1 MRKHWRLSLLLALA
15 AMLLLFTLQASAEEN
30 YGIWFDGAWITSEDN
45 FYSEEG
51 YGSWDYN
58 AETKTLTLTNFR
70 IEDPELDARGENQR
84 KFFLICENQNQPL
97 TIRLIGNSSIGDPA
111 LPTDDCGIL
120 VRGKLTIIGEPNCSL
135 TVYAD
140 DMAIM
145 GPELT
150 INGGASVNCNTT
162 GTALYLRKLE
172 INDNSKLTV
181 NARGNASYGLQI
193 PGSSSGM
200 NIAAGTLDVKAGTDR
215 DAATTTC
222 GEAINVAGSM
232 IVGAR
237 SVIRAETK
245 NPAKSAI
252 YVGNPVLSNE
262 SNRMAL
268 VTQPYDYSPDADI
281 PSWIFHDNQFYQPA
295 SSSLAQTVEITG
307 LRLCT
312 LYLRDNSSG
321 LHGYSFLESG
331 DNLKLYSTTNGAFDC
346 SNSYA
351 PLSANELAA
360 LKGIVIQNG
369 SHKLVLDDFKKTDAA
384 EPFLT
389 VNAGASLEL
398 QLKGQSLLMS
408 KSSPLITNRSSN
420 PLKLTLADSS
430 GTAPSLSVI
439 SGDSIRAI
447 DNFDGS
453 AFGPVVVDGCTLSA
467 ASETYGVNGPLTVNG
482 GYAEADV
489 GTTLTMKGGAFCG
502 TAMDIDYQS
511 GSLSL
516 SAGAPNQDT
525 NGKLKTEVELY
536 QAAALLKGQQAASYV
551 ASYFQYVNGRA
562 QQTNKTFPLTSL
574 QYGNATLLNLPLFM
588 DSTSCRTTVYL
599 TSGSRVANAVLRTTP
614 STTNFLPNGSEPI
627 LAGGSGR
634 LYNGSGV
641 LYMQGTIALRKDPKS
656 SSMQI
661 CSDYQSQ
668 STAVWIDYDEKTGLE
683 MSNPSGDG
691 ELEGVRLWVASGTHL
706 AKLKN
711 LKLKTPNSI
720 EVEEGGTLTLELP
733 AGTDNSLDGTGSGWS
748 LILKGTLNIQGSG
761 RLTFRGANAFH
772 TYNPAGTLN
781 LKGGLLKNDCSW
793 SRDFRA
799 LNLNVTNG
807 TLLGFDQ
814 ISALAMVSIT
824 GGSVQVNQQE
834 GASYTGL
841 GGVAV
846 TRTDYTLA
854 GVTEISRVTDLVFN
868 NTSYAYG
875 TNDIYTDASGRL
887 YLWLPEGV
895 TLESAKI
902 GDTTYTRKNT
912 NTLGGQT
919 RITVP
924 TADETRYVTRSS
936 GPDQKRLDLEVYT
949 DGSSANVSLDWQ
961 VQKAGD
967 TAWTSL
973 ENRNLPTSG
982 NAQNRTSSYD
992 ILGSGESITGAIDGN
1007 RYRCVVT
1014 DQFGSIESPVWTFYY
1029 YPEISVPD
1037 VTAAEGSDAVLNL
1050 AHDAFTG
1057 GALLAYDESDA
1068 STSGYGWYQGGT
1080 LLGRVQEQTLSAVSA
1095 SQEGDVRYV
1104 CAFRCSNGHIIQL
1117 EAAGKLWVVTTPV
1130 VTAEPEDCTKIDG
1143 ETAVFTV
1150 EATGNHA
1157 LSYRWEQ
1164 STNGTDW
1171 TVLSGETGSTLTVS
1185 AAPELNGRQYRC
1197 TVINTKNDVSVETLS
1212 RAYTLTV
1219 HWAPTVARQPQSV
1232 TVQPGERAVF
1242 SVEASACNPPAQY
1255 QWYCNGVEISGA
1267 TEPEYVVPAAA
1278 KSMDGDRYTC
1288 RVYNDVGGSVSEAA
1302 VLYVNW
1308 APELPTQPEDA
1319 SAVEGERFRFRF
1331 SADANPTP
1339 AYQWQVRKGGGE
1351 WENLPGE
1358 TGAELSLVAT
1368 PAMND
1373 WAFRCVAS
1381 NRLGSLTSS
1390 EVRLAVETAFARL
1403 SGSPSDT
1410 ACAIGQK
1417 TVFTLDTNVR
1427 HTEALWTLVR
1437 REGSKTEIIWEQK
1450 SGTDKMFYDFPEA
1463 GIYECFC
1470 TVANPDTGFQL
1481 ASNRLT
1487 LSMFNPALVET
1498 PEMNFRDVSPADWF
1512 YSDVRYAWE
1521 NGLMSG
1527 TGADTFGP
1535 QLGTSRAMLVTVLY
1549 RMVYEPGFVNRAE
1562 FTDVPAG
1569 SYYAAA
1575 VSWAAEN
1582 GIVTGYA
1589 DGTFRPDRLL
1599 SREEVAAILYRF
1611 AAWRSRSVT
1620 AAAEL
1625 SSFRDAAQISA
1636 YAQDALRWA
1645 VASGVLSGRAN
1656 GTLAPKGAAT
1666 RAEIAAIL
1674 HRFALL

>member
-15 AMLLLFTLQASAEEN
+15 AMLLLFTLQASAAED
-30 YGIWFDGAWITSEDN
+30 YGIWFDGQSITSENLSGDGWSYDAASN
-45 FYSEEG
+45 
-51 YGSWDYN
+51 
-58 AETKTLTLTNFR
+58 TLTLTNYTSTN
-70 IEDPELDARGENQR
+70 PSR
-84 KFFLICENQNQPL
+84 KEFGSYHRQAFLHYD
-97 TIRLIGNSSIGDPA
+97 NSSATLNLKLVGTCTFGQASDA
-111 LPTDDCGIL
+111 SGYNSTGSTKSGIYAAGGL
-120 VRGKLTIIGEPNCSL
+120 SIQADSAASL
-135 TVYAD
+135 NIYAED
-140 DMAIM
+140 TAFR
-145 GPELT
+145 
-150 INGGASVNCNTT
+150 V
-162 GTALYLRKLE
+162 GT
-172 INDNSKLTV
+172 LTV
-181 NARGNASYGLQI
+181 NENTAVSCTTYGTSVQVTSLYLSGGTFTVQASCKEAYGVFANSAYMVSGELSAVSSNPEANEAISLTGNLVVNSDSKVTATTANTGKSGMHLGGLTI
-193 PGSSSGM
+193 SSS
-200 NIAAGTLDVKAGTDR
+200 
-215 DAATTTC
+215 
-222 GEAINVAGSM
+222 
-232 IVGAR
+232 
-237 SVIRAETK
+237 
-245 NPAKSAI
+245 
-252 YVGNPVLSNE
+252 
-262 SNRMAL
+262 SNRTAI
-268 VTQPYDYSPDADI
+268 VTSPYSHMLDI
-281 PSWIFHDNQFYQPA
+281 SNLFRDGNFYNSENPSNPE
-295 SSSLAQTVEITG
+295 QTVTITG
-307 LRLCT
+307 LRRCT
-312 LYLRDNSSG
+312 LYLVERPFTAGVSYRGYTFVEGGNAYIYSSQA
-321 LHGYSFLESG
+321 LDFSDS
-331 DNLKLYSTTNGAFDC
+331 STL
-346 SNSYA
+346 
-351 PLSANELAA
+351 LSAVEFSV
-360 LKGIVIQNG
+360 LKNVVVYNG
-369 SHKLVLDDFKKTDAA
+369 SHKLVLDDFRKTDAA

-408 KSSPLITNRSSN
+408 ESSPLITNRSSN
-420 PLKLTLADSS
+420 PLKLTSADSS

-439 SGDSIRAI
+439 SGDSVRAI
-447 DNFDGS
+447 DNFYS
-453 AFGPVVVDGCTLSA
+453 NAYGPVVVDGCTLSA
-467 ASETYGVNGPLTVNG
+467 ASKNYGVNGPLTVNG

-489 GTTLTMKGGAFCG
+489 GTTLTMNGGAFCG
-502 TAMDIDYQS
+502 TAKDIDYQS
-511 GSLSL
+511 GSLHL
-516 SAGAPNQDT
+516 SSNAPDKDKN
-525 NGKLKTEVELY
+525 NKLKTEVELY

-551 ASYFQYVNGRA
+551 ASYFQYVNGGA
-562 QQTNKTFPLTSL
+562 QQTNKTFPLASL
-574 QYGNATLLNLPLFM
+574 QYGSTTLSNLPLFM
-588 DSTSCRTTVYL
+588 DATSCRTTVYL
-599 TSGSRVANAVLRTTP
+599 PSGSRVANAVLWTT
-614 STTNFLPNGSEPI
+614 SSSTNFLPNGSEPI
-627 LAGGSGR
+627 PAGGSGR

-641 LYMQGTIALRKDPKS
+641 LYMQGTIALRKDPNS

-668 STAVWIDYDEKTGLE
+668 STAVWIDYNAEKGLE
-683 MSNPSGDG
+683 MSNPNGDG

-807 TLLGFDQ
+807 TLLGFAE
-814 ISALAMVSIT
+814 ISSLAMVSIT
-824 GGSVQVNQQE
+824 GGSVQVDQPE
-834 GASYTGL
+834 GTTFTGV

-854 GVTEISRVTDLVFN
+854 GVTEISKVTDLVFSA
-868 NTSYAYG
+868 SYAYG

-902 GDTTYTRKNT
+902 GDTTYTRKDT
-912 NTLGGQT
+912 NTLGGMT
-919 RITVP
+919 RITAP
-924 TADETRYVTRSS
+924 TEGETRYVTRSS
-936 GPDQKRLDLEVYT
+936 GPDQKRLDLKVYT

-982 NAQNRTSSYD
+982 NAQNHTSSYD
-992 ILGSGESITGAIDGN
+992 ILGSGESITGAIDGK

-1057 GALLAYDESDA
+1057 GALLAYDEADD

-1080 LLGRVQEQTLSAVSA
+1080 LLGRAQEQPLSAVSA
-1095 SQEGDVRYV
+1095 SQEGEIRYV
-1104 CAFRCSNGHIIQL
+1104 CAFRCSDGHIIPL
-1117 EAAGKLWVVTTPV
+1117 EAAGKLWVVTRPV

-1171 TVLSGETGSTLTVS
+1171 AVLPGETGSTLTVS

-1197 TVINTKNDVSVETLS
+1197 TVINTQNDVSVKTLS
-1212 RAYTLTV
+1212 RACTLTV

-1242 SVEASACNPPAQY
+1242 TVEASACNPPAQY

-1288 RVYNDVGGSVSEAA
+1288 RVYNEAGGSVSEAA

-1319 SAVEGERFRFRF
+1319 SAVEGERARFRF
-1331 SADANPTP
+1331 SADANPAP

-1381 NRLGSLTSS
+1381 NRLGSLASS

-1427 HTEALWTLVR
+1427 HTEVLWTLVH
-1437 REGSKTEIIWEQK
+1437 REGSKTEIIWEKK
-1450 SGTDKMFYDFPEA
+1450 SGADEMSYDFPEA

-1470 TVANPDTGFQL
+1470 TVTNPDTGFQL

-1498 PEMNFRDVSPADWF
+1498 PEMSFRDVSPADWF

-1611 AAWRSRSVT
+1611 AAWRGQSVT
-1620 AAAEL
+1620 AAAEH